1 MLDSHTDRLR
11 ERELESAREI
21 FARRL
26 GTEDPLRIIRPYLGG
41 VDLSDA
47 TFLPRAELPAVVD
60 HLIATF
66 RKEGGAHGW
75 NGAIRIYAGEQGDEA
90 AWRGVGCQLV
100 GQVRNEEEGIGL
112 YWKIYREGDD
122 TDDEFDDD
130 EMPYDVGAG
139 GPDAMATEYHRRYPV
154 LTRDGRGRAAVVVGR
169 AADAA
174 AELAGLG
181 GRRRRGRV
189 VREAAAGNRDDAGET
204 REGTVRVTSHRHTA
218 DVELVGAG
226 GRRVGRLL
234 KANHGH
240 VAKLRAMHD
249 AFGGDAPFEEDLFR
263 VLCRYAGAAG
273 HGFHAALPSRAFAC
287 LRDVGGVTL
296 ECFASPLNCYFS
308 PFCSASLVD
317 DAPFGSIGSFF
328 DFHPTGGSY
337 EVNPPFVDDVLAR
350 AVDHARELLAAATKP
365 LSFVFVVP
373 GWTDSD
379 AWARLSG
386 SPFLRDG
393 PLLVAAD
400 DHGYVDGAQHS
411 RRDRHRASPYD
422 TAFFFLQ
429 NDAGYA
435 AWPPKRTKPALRR
448 AMASGKP
455 TDAEARR
462 RARAAARRPRTAAA
476 PSRNS
481 QLARRALPEAGRR
494 GECGGAM
501 KRADSYGAGGALK
514 RADSFGSDG
523 GPQDAMVLLQ
533 IEFLGAQLRAAHEA
547 LDAVLLETDNAL
559 EETASVAQLLEHCD
573 RLTEPQVQQRGA
585 RFDDDA
591 HGVRRAGAGAAAG
604 GAKAT
609 VRQKPSAAAPRRL
622 APMGS
627 NGHLAEHEERP
638 VKSFELQL
646 PGTRRPSAKARKQ
659 AQGSGKAMRKAK
671 VFTRLKE
678 NELQDI
684 LKNRT
689 IKAISHPMT
698 QSIMRRLEV
707 ATLERDVTPG
717 AKLKLAFEKWRDKNM
732 GNEQLAEEAR
742 FARSAGVGAFV
753 DRAELAYDAFVH
765 ANGEFKAKDVY
776 EAMVNIR
783 RPVPLKCIEMAFE
796 RTKFK
801 PGDALSEPEFL
812 ALTTEVEDCRARL
825 FGTACEDFRARF
837 TEFNEDE
844 WDEGDTGRRAK
855 SWVPGVAL
863 RRPDDYAVQ
872 MFNALVVCLLIA
884 QFVFLPVELAFD
896 EVAER
901 HDVFL
906 FGVFVDVFFC
916 LDVVKN
922 FFVGFEDDK
931 QHLVMDRRKT
941 AARYA
946 KGWLVV
952 DLASSVPASA
962 VLERLTGR
970 SFALLRSKRALKLLR
985 WERIVAFVKL
995 VSNTA
1000 WYRKLRNSTLILL
1013 DESNIR
1019 ISDSVIKLLRL
1030 FCVLLALAHWL
1041 GCSTYML
1048 CRLWDFPEESWIVQ
1062 AGLMDKQGENRQSVL
1077 DRYTWCVYKTLGTF
1091 VSVAYEY
1098 PGVAQTCVGTTGW
1111 CKVESWVTLL
1121 CLYVGTVF
1129 FAMLVSNMAAIIA
1142 NANVGGHK
1150 FEEKLCAAL
1159 EYMHMH
1165 NFPRNII
1172 DRVKDYYYVRFVG
1185 GKLFDEESI
1194 LVDLNVE
1201 LRKEIA
1207 LYNTRA
1213 LRPKTPGASRGDM
1226 FFVNNGFCEV
1236 LLRAAN
1242 NLPLRFLAS
1251 GCYFGESAA
1260 LLGVKRT
1267 ATIRAAGA
1275 LEVFA
1280 LPPEVLLQ
1288 VCSDF
1293 PEVGVYMKEVS
1304 LNRVQMLM
1312 QYDPGAE
1319 IDGVQDADY
1328 VDSEDAMTP
1337 FYMEYA
1343 GNLHT
1348 KRKKVGT
1355 FRRRVGSIFKLGK
1368 QYTQSAF
1375 GKDDAQRAI
1384 GTRAVG
1390 AKHTYAAPKKK
1401 LQRQATPYANNLI
1414 EVTERDDAAA
1424 PEAKDD
1430 GSPPRLGGGGLG
1442 GFDAVIEEG
1451 DEEDEDETPVAS
1463 PEARNNKIMP
1473 M

>member
-1 MLDSHTDRLR
+1 
-11 ERELESAREI
+11 
-21 FARRL
+21 
-26 GTEDPLRIIRPYLGG
+26 
-41 VDLSDA
+41 
-47 TFLPRAELPAVVD
+47 
-60 HLIATF
+60 
-66 RKEGGAHGW
+66 
-75 NGAIRIYAGEQGDEA
+75 
-90 AWRGVGCQLV
+90 
-100 GQVRNEEEGIGL
+100 
-112 YWKIYREGDD
+112 
-122 TDDEFDDD
+122 
-130 EMPYDVGAG
+130 
-139 GPDAMATEYHRRYPV
+139 
-154 LTRDGRGRAAVVVGR
+154 
-169 AADAA
+169 
-174 AELAGLG
+174 
-181 GRRRRGRV
+181 
-189 VREAAAGNRDDAGET
+189 
-204 REGTVRVTSHRHTA
+204 
-218 DVELVGAG
+218 
-226 GRRVGRLL
+226 
-234 KANHGH
+234 
-240 VAKLRAMHD
+240 
-249 AFGGDAPFEEDLFR
+249 
-263 VLCRYAGAAG
+263 
-273 HGFHAALPSRAFAC
+273 
-287 LRDVGGVTL
+287 
-296 ECFASPLNCYFS
+296 
-308 PFCSASLVD
+308 
-317 DAPFGSIGSFF
+317 
-328 DFHPTGGSY
+328 
-337 EVNPPFVDDVLAR
+337 
-350 AVDHARELLAAATKP
+350 
-365 LSFVFVVP
+365 
-373 GWTDSD
+373 
-379 AWARLSG
+379 
-386 SPFLRDG
+386 
-393 PLLVAAD
+393 
-400 DHGYVDGAQHS
+400 
-411 RRDRHRASPYD
+411 
-422 TAFFFLQ
+422 
-429 NDAGYA
+429 
-435 AWPPKRTKPALRR
+435 
-448 AMASGKP
+448 
-455 TDAEARR
+455 
-462 RARAAARRPRTAAA
+462 
-476 PSRNS
+476 
-481 QLARRALPEAGRR
+481 
-494 GECGGAM
+494 M
-501 KRADSYGAGGALK
+501 KRADSYGAGGAMK

-573 RLTEPQVQQRGA
+573 RLTEPQVQQRGGA
-585 RFDDDA
+585 RFGTTMRVA
-591 HGVRRAGAGAAAG
+591 FPGAAGAGAAAG

-646 PGTRRPSAKARKQ
+646 PGTQRPSAKARKQ

-717 AKLKLAFEKWRDKNM
+717 AKLKLAFEKWRDKVKLLGGTSMKQAIKDLRKQDRARKKRDRRYARTLARKNM

-1213 LRPKTPGASRGDM
+1213 LRPKTPVLKNSPQAFFSAIATHLRANSFFDGDIVITEGASRGDM

>member
-1 MLDSHTDRLR
+1 
-11 ERELESAREI
+11 
-21 FARRL
+21 
-26 GTEDPLRIIRPYLGG
+26 
-41 VDLSDA
+41 
-47 TFLPRAELPAVVD
+47 
-60 HLIATF
+60 
-66 RKEGGAHGW
+66 
-75 NGAIRIYAGEQGDEA
+75 
-90 AWRGVGCQLV
+90 
-100 GQVRNEEEGIGL
+100 
-112 YWKIYREGDD
+112 
-122 TDDEFDDD
+122 
-130 EMPYDVGAG
+130 
-139 GPDAMATEYHRRYPV
+139 
-154 LTRDGRGRAAVVVGR
+154 
-169 AADAA
+169 
-174 AELAGLG
+174 
-181 GRRRRGRV
+181 
-189 VREAAAGNRDDAGET
+189 
-204 REGTVRVTSHRHTA
+204 
-218 DVELVGAG
+218 
-226 GRRVGRLL
+226 
-234 KANHGH
+234 
-240 VAKLRAMHD
+240 
-249 AFGGDAPFEEDLFR
+249 
-263 VLCRYAGAAG
+263 
-273 HGFHAALPSRAFAC
+273 
-287 LRDVGGVTL
+287 
-296 ECFASPLNCYFS
+296 
-308 PFCSASLVD
+308 
-317 DAPFGSIGSFF
+317 
-328 DFHPTGGSY
+328 
-337 EVNPPFVDDVLAR
+337 
-350 AVDHARELLAAATKP
+350 
-365 LSFVFVVP
+365 
-373 GWTDSD
+373 
-379 AWARLSG
+379 
-386 SPFLRDG
+386 
-393 PLLVAAD
+393 
-400 DHGYVDGAQHS
+400 
-411 RRDRHRASPYD
+411 
-422 TAFFFLQ
+422 
-429 NDAGYA
+429 
-435 AWPPKRTKPALRR
+435 
-448 AMASGKP
+448 
-455 TDAEARR
+455 
-462 RARAAARRPRTAAA
+462 
-476 PSRNS
+476 
-481 QLARRALPEAGRR
+481 
-494 GECGGAM
+494 M

-573 RLTEPQVQQRGA
+573 RLTEPQVQQRG
-585 RFDDDA
+585 
-591 HGVRRAGAGAAAG
+591 RAGTTMRRRSRRRGRRAAAG

-717 AKLKLAFEKWRDKNM
+717 AKLKLAFEKWRDKVKLLGGTSMKQAIKDLRKQDRARKKRDRRYARTLARKNM

-1030 FCVLLALAHWL
+1030 FC
-1041 GCSTYML
+1041 
-1048 CRLWDFPEESWIVQ
+1048 

-1213 LRPKTPGASRGDM
+1213 LRPKTPVLKNSPQAFFSAIATHLRANSFFDGDIVITEGASRGDM

-1328 VDSEDAMTP
+1328 
-1337 FYMEYA
+1337 
-1343 GNLHT
+1343 
-1348 KRKKVGT
+1348 RKKVGT